1 MRQSSSNIA
10 ISTLSA
16 MLMLIPVSGKTM
28 DLLEAARVGDFARV
42 ESLLK
47 DKVDVNLAQANGA
60 TALSW
65 AVYHDKADAV
75 DLLLASGA
83 DPNIANEYGVTPLS
97 LACANQDDEI
107 VSKLLVAGAK
117 PDLAKLTGETA
128 LMTCANTGSVEAV
141 KALIVHGAN
150 VNASENKQ
158 QQTALM
164 WAAAERHPQVVK
176 VLVEN
181 GADVNARSG
190 LIPEPEPY
198 FTQLAPGESVFGTNY
213 PETIRFPENSGGF
226 TALHFAA
233 QQGVVETAKILLDA
247 GADINVPHSEHGS
260 ALIIAIA
267 SGHEEMAR
275 YLVEQGADVNVKD
288 GWGITPL
295 HYALHKGVL
304 ILNNFKPSDTHRFGW
319 ERNNMPALVKLLL
332 DHGADPNAKIQ
343 HSYAYHSNLF
353 LGRSGEEPAQV
364 DPVGATPLLLAAASG
379 DVESMRILVES
390 GGADKSAKTIGGAT
404 LFMLAAGVGAE
415 RGARTQKDALEAAKL
430 VMAMGSADVNS
441 GLTEIAADGPGKGK
455 EDGRTA
461 LHAAAY
467 LGWTDVIRFL
477 VENGA
482 DINARDR
489 YGMTPLKLAMG
500 DPEGL
505 YYRNIG
511 SGNYDER
518 YRRPAFEGN
527 QKVTDLLLELG
538 AKPFTGQRRDRSGE

>member
-1 MRQSSSNIA
+1 MWQLRSNRA
-10 ISTLSA
+10 VCALSA
-16 MLMLIPVSGKTM
+16 MLMLVPVAGNTM
-28 DLLEAARVGDFARV
+28 GLLDASRAGDFVTV

-47 DKVDVNLAQANGA
+47 DKVDVNQTQANGA
-60 TALSW
+60 SALSW
-65 AVYHDKADAV
+65 AVYHDNVAAV
-75 DLLLASGA
+75 DMLLVAGG

-97 LACANQDDEI
+97 IACANQDAGI
-107 VSKLLVAGAK
+107 VSKLLSAGAR
-117 PDLAKLTGETA
+117 PDLAKLTGETP
-128 LMTCANTGSVEAV
+128 LMTCANTGQVDAV
-141 KALIVHGAN
+141 MALVKNGAN
-150 VNASENKQ
+150 INASENKQ

-164 WAAAERHPQVVK
+164 LATAERHPQVVK

-181 GADVNARSG
+181 GADVNARSK

-198 FTQLAPGESVFGTNY
+198 FTKLAPGESVFGTNY
-213 PETIRFPENSGGF
+213 PQTIRFPKNSGGF

-233 QQGVVETAKILLDA
+233 QQGVVETAKILLES
-247 GADINVPHSEHGS
+247 GADINAPHSEHGS

-267 SGHEEMAR
+267 SGHEVMAR

-288 GWGITPL
+288 GWGVTPL

-319 ERNNMPALVKLLL
+319 ERSNMPALVKLLL
-332 DHGADPNAKIQ
+332 DHGADPNAKIE

-353 LGRSGEEPAQV
+353 LGRSGEEPAQA

-390 GGADKSAKTIGGAT
+390 GGADKNAKTIGGAT

-415 RGARTQKDALEAAKL
+415 RGARTQKDALEAARL
-430 VMAMGSADVNS
+430 ALAMGGGDINAR
-441 GLTEIAADGPGKGK
+441 LTEIAADGPGKGK

-467 LGWTDVIRFL
+467 LGWTDMIRFL
-477 VENGA
+477 VDNGA
-482 DINARDR
+482 DLNAGDR

-500 DPEGL
+500 DPEGI

-538 AKPFTGQRRDRSGE
+538 AAPFTGKRRDRSGE